1 MSDSVC
7 ACRIVEEKP
16 EVTEEFT
23 VSPAAAPPVAAAVS
37 GSRPAF
43 RQVYTPW
50 VPVFRPM
57 FTQQQLQQQQ
67 LQQMQLQ
74 QLQQMQLQQ
83 QQQQQGNNSFQQQ
96 LLQQQQQCTTSG

>member
-16 EVTEEFT
+16 EVTEEFSVT
-23 VSPAAAPPVAAAVS
+23 PTAAPPVAAAVS

-57 FTQQQLQQQQ
+57 FTQQQQQQQQ
-67 LQQMQLQ
+67 LQQMQQQQQQQLLLQ
-74 QLQQMQLQQ
+74 QL
-83 QQQQQGNNSFQQQ
+83 QQQQGNNSFQQQ
-96 LLQQQQQCTTSG
+96 LLQQQQSSTSS